1 MNQPLVSV
9 IVPCY
14 NYGRFIAETLKS
26 LQNQTLQNWECVVV
40 DDGSTDNSA
49 EVVQKFVESDPRVRY
64 VYQQNQGLPAAR
76 NTGIRATTGKYIQ
89 FLDSDDLL
97 QSDKLQHHTAYL
109 EAHAEVE
116 LVYGGL
122 RYFYDGTSELI
133 FSPQHKSTPWTLD
146 KSGAGIALLPF
157 LVISCVIMPP
167 MPVMRRTTIEK
178 VTGLFT
184 EDLPSCEDWEFW
196 IRCCYKNV
204 QFTYLDL
211 PNTLP
216 LMRLHHTSMTR
227 NRIVM
232 VNSFIEV
239 RQRLRPILPTPQLV
253 KLNETLLNNDF
264 VEKCILTLE
273 REGRMAAIRE
283 AFYLSIERKSCI
295 LLGWSVLLFALPP
308 TWAVKLLQLQRS
320 FHKRFYHWVF
330 KK

>member
-14 NYGRFIAETLKS
+14 NYGRFIGETLES
-26 LQNQTLQNWECVVV
+26 LQRQTLQNWECIVV

-49 EVVQKFVESDPRVRY
+49 EVVQAFVKSDFRIRY
-64 VYQQNQGLPAAR
+64 VYQQNKGLPAAR
-76 NTGIRATTGKYIQ
+76 NTGIGATTGKYIQ

-97 QSDKLQHHTAYL
+97 QPDKLQHHTAYL
-109 EAHAEVE
+109 EAHPKVE

-133 FSPQHKSTPWTLD
+133 FSPQHKNTPWTLN
-146 KSGAGIALLPF
+146 KSGAGIDLLPF

-184 EDLPSCEDWEFW
+184 EDLPSCEDWEVL

-204 QFTYLDL
+204 QFKYLDL

-239 RQRLRPILPTPQLV
+239 RQRLGPLLPTARLI
-253 KLNETLLNNDF
+253 KLNEILLNNDF
-264 VEKCILTLE
+264 VEKSLVILDGQ
-273 REGRMAAIRE
+273 GRGAAIRE
-283 AFYLSIERKSCI
+283 TFFLAIERKSSI
-295 LLGWSVLLFALPP
+295 LLGWSILLFVLPS
-308 TWAVKLLQLQRS
+308 TWAIKLLQLQRS
-320 FHKRFYHWVF
+320 FHKRFFHWVF

>member
-1 MNQPLVSV
+1 
-9 IVPCY
+9 
-14 NYGRFIAETLKS
+14 
-26 LQNQTLQNWECVVV
+26 
-40 DDGSTDNSA
+40 
-49 EVVQKFVESDPRVRY
+49 
-64 VYQQNQGLPAAR
+64 
-76 NTGIRATTGKYIQ
+76 
-89 FLDSDDLL
+89 
-97 QSDKLQHHTAYL
+97 
-109 EAHAEVE
+109 VE

-133 FSPQHKSTPWTLD
+133 FSPQHKNTPWTLN
-146 KSGAGIALLPF
+146 KSGAGIDLLPF

-204 QFTYLDL
+204 QFKYLDL

-239 RQRLRPILPTPQLV
+239 RQRLGPLLPTARLI
-253 KLNETLLNNDF
+253 KLNEILLNNDF
-264 VEKCILTLE
+264 VEKSLLILDGQ
-273 REGRMAAIRE
+273 GRGAAIRE
-283 AFYLSIERKSCI
+283 TFFLAIERKSSI
-295 LLGWSVLLFALPP
+295 LLGWSILLFVLPS
-308 TWAVKLLQLQRS
+308 TWAIKLLQLQRS
-320 FHKRFYHWVF
+320 FHKRFFHWVF